1 MLSIKYQVLK
11 ELCSML
17 PSELVENVGVITDL
31 KLYDLFYDSDIDFS
45 DAMFDNFCY
54 CEFNFFNG
62 YLVENCCKCDYIG
75 RTSKFTVNS
84 SYRDFLYSY
93 YNQCD
98 YFANNKL
105 TTLGKKVMIITE
117 WLYYNDSICIA
128 SENKLSVSDA
138 EILDAY
144 DNCTYKETIEYIKH
158 DFKDCIECLRDI
170 KNVYDYINDFKK
182 NQIENFKAFLDAC

>member
-31 KLYDLFYDSDIDFS
+31 KLYDLFYDSGIDFN
-45 DAMFDNFCY
+45 DAMFEDFCY

-84 SYRDFLYSY
+84 SYRDFLCSY

-105 TTLGKKVMIITE
+105 TTLDKKVMIITE
-117 WLYYNDSICIA
+117 WLYYSDSICIA
-128 SENKLSVSDA
+128 SENKLSESDA

-144 DNCTYKETIEYIKH
+144 DNCTYKETIEYIKR

-182 NQIENFKAFLDAC
+182 NQIENFMAFLDA

>member
-17 PSELVENVGVITDL
+17 PNELVENVGVITDL
-31 KLYDLFYDSDIDFS
+31 KLYDLFYDSDIDFN
-45 DAMFDNFCY
+45 DAMFEDFCY

-62 YLVENCCKCDYIG
+62 FLVENCCKCDYIG
-75 RTSKFTVNS
+75 RSSKFTVNS

-105 TTLGKKVMIITE
+105 TTLDKKVMIITE

-128 SENKLSVSDA
+128 LENKLSESDG

-144 DNCTYKETIEYIKH
+144 DNCTYNETIEYIKR

>member
-17 PSELVENVGVITDL
+17 PNELVENVGVITDL
-31 KLYDLFYDSDIDFS
+31 KLYDLFYYSDIDFS
-45 DAMFDNFCY
+45 SAMFDDFCY

-128 SENKLSVSDA
+128 SENKLSESDT

-158 DFKDCIECLRDI
+158 DFKNCIECLRDI

>member
-31 KLYDLFYDSDIDFS
+31 KLYDLVYNSDIDFS
-45 DAMFDNFCY
+45 DAMFEDFCY

-75 RTSKFTVNS
+75 RSSKFTVNS
-84 SYRDFLYSY
+84 SYRDFLFSY

-105 TTLGKKVMIITE
+105 TTLDKKVMIITE
-117 WLYYNDSICIA
+117 WLYCNDSICIA
-128 SENKLSVSDA
+128 LEKKLSESDG

-144 DNCTYKETIEYIKH
+144 DNCTYNETIEYIKR

>member
-17 PSELVENVGVITDL
+17 PNELVENVGVITDL
-31 KLYDLFYDSDIDFS
+31 KLYDLFYDSGIDFN
-45 DAMFDNFCY
+45 DAMFEDFCY

-84 SYRDFLYSY
+84 SYRDFLCSY

-105 TTLGKKVMIITE
+105 TTLDKKVMIITE

-128 SENKLSVSDA
+128 SENKLSESDA

-144 DNCTYKETIEYIKH
+144 DNCTYKETIEYIKR

-182 NQIENFKAFLDAC
+182 NQIENFMAFLDA